1 MAAPH
6 GVPGIARSWRFRV
19 DRRHPPD
26 RRIWKRTI
34 TCIVPAVKLGSL
46 ISGTRTWAQVE
57 LDSVTASG
65 LINPQLVLSFTLRT
79 PLERIVTELAQLRL
93 TVMCGNEVLGQ
104 GLFLG
109 DTVRYF
115 DTACQAVVP
124 VSRRSLE
131 FVTARLGRESHLGL
145 ELLWDGQ
152 IAVTWS
158 PTEGDNRQSHE
169 PEPGERTLI
178 HLKPAGNRHSASVAR
193 SDWYAQV
200 LKPTGG
206 TDYLALEIAVPLGD
220 AAQDWRTV
228 MRHVDSAERSY
239 ATGDDSAVFNYLRGA
254 FDALPGAK
262 QHVFDSLPEPKRAA
276 VNELVTSLT
285 KYLHRGRH
293 VSADASEPGDF
304 PVDHQDA
311 AFAINLMRVL
321 LSYTSLVLSRSDPGR
336 ECCTSVKPSR

>member
-1 MAAPH
+1 M
-6 GVPGIARSWRFRV
+6 
-19 DRRHPPD
+19 
-26 RRIWKRTI
+26 
-34 TCIVPAVKLGSL
+34 KLGNL

-65 LINPQLVLSFTLRT
+65 LINPQLVLSFTFRT
-79 PLERIVTELAQLRL
+79 PLERILTELAQLRL

-109 DTVRYF
+109 DTVRSF
-115 DTACQAVVP
+115 DSGCQAISCPSAAARWSLSRPGWGVSLTSASSFFGMARSQSPGVP
-124 VSRRSLE
+124 QRETTGSLM
-131 FVTARLGRESHLGL
+131 S
-145 ELLWDGQ
+145 
-152 IAVTWS
+152 
-158 PTEGDNRQSHE
+158 
-169 PEPGERTLI
+169 
-178 HLKPAGNRHSASVAR
+178 LKPAGNRHSASVAR

-239 ATGDDSAVFNYLRGA
+239 ATDDDSAVFNYLRGA

-262 QHVFDSLPEPKRAA
+262 QHVFDSLPEAKRAA

-321 LSYTSLVLSRSDPGR
+321 LSYTSLVLSRS
-336 ECCTSVKPSR
+336 T